1 MKYYQ
6 EVTIIQSFEVPL
18 YFIWSKVYQQMHL
31 AFVEMQDKDGVVP
44 YGVSFPQYQ
53 YENRKGG
60 IGEKMRVFAN
70 SEQELQELG
79 IKKWLQR
86 FNDYV
91 HVTGIR
97 EVPPSDKLTGYAVYR
112 RVHQENSA
120 EQKAIRFLKRHKEEP
135 IEYEQAVK
143 MFSLKRCVCYF
154 PYIKQKS
161 LTNNN
166 TFRLYIA
173 KSYCD
178 QDVYDGFGTYG
189 LSNTSTVPE
198 F

>member
-6 EVTIIQSFEVPL
+6 ELTIIPSFEIPL
-18 YFIWSKVYQQMHL
+18 HFIWSKVYQQMHL
-31 AFVEMQDKDGVVP
+31 AFVEMQDQNGVVP
-44 YGVSFPQYQ
+44 FGASFPQYQ
-53 YENRKGG
+53 YENKKGI
-60 IGEKMRVFAN
+60 IGEKIRVFAN
-70 SEQELQELG
+70 SEKELNELG

-86 FNDYV
+86 LNDYV
-91 HVTGIR
+91 HITGIR
-97 EVPPSDKLTGYAVYR
+97 EVPEKKAGYAVYR
-112 RVHQENSA
+112 RVHQDNSA
-120 EQKAIRFLKRHKEEP
+120 EHKAARFLKRHKEEL

-143 MFSLKRCVCYF
+143 MFSLKKSVCYL

-161 LTNNN
+161 LTNSN

-173 KSYCD
+173 KSYCEE
-178 QDVYDGFGTYG
+178 DVYDGFGTYG